1 MVNRSESSIAMSAFH
16 VDYTP
21 EKSGFYD
28 IHVYCGN
35 VLLNKG
41 HTLRKE
47 VKAGEVNGSLSNV
60 VKFSFKVAKMLE
72 NEILVQLMDSF
83 ANPFLHNNQG

>member
-1 MVNRSESSIAMSAFH
+1 MSAFH

-21 EKSGFYD
+21 EKKGFYD

-47 VKAGEVNGSLSNV
+47 VKAGKE
-60 VKFSFKVAKMLE
+60 
-72 NEILVQLMDSF
+72 LVCIFAFDQKKRFQL
-83 ANPFLHNNQG
+83 